1 MQNVTGNV
9 ADEVAGD
16 VLDEPITQ
24 RDQEAIT
31 TDGDASMNYDVV
43 SPAANSTIT
52 SSPKTS
58 MLSDENG
65 SVDNNSDDGA
75 NQ

>member
-9 ADEVAGD
+9 A
-16 VLDEPITQ
+16 PITQ

-31 TDGDASMNYDVV
+31 TDGETSMNYDVA
-43 SPAANSTIT
+43 SPTANSTIT
-52 SSPKTS
+52 SSPKAST
-58 MLSDENG
+58 LSDENG

-75 NQ
+75 DQ